1 MDQAFLEYYEEELSH
16 IRSLAQEFSA
26 LHPNVARNLSM
37 ESIPCPDPYVERLL
51 EGVAFLAARTR
62 LKVDGEASRY
72 TRNLIDTLYPDLAGP
87 APAMTMAALTPGPQV
102 QRMLDGHRMVRGTR
116 MLSGLREGQ
125 QTRCTYTTAQ
135 PVHLWPIQIGSISYL
150 QDKGA
155 LAQAGV
161 GTGAARDAAAGIRIV
176 LKRQGA
182 GALSELSL
190 DRLDL
195 YLGAGTRGGTLF
207 DAAHGFHAGAVAR
220 PADATTRFRAVSN
233 PAMVGID
240 DEEALLPRIRS
251 SFQGYRLLREYFL
264 MPERFYYLRLDG
276 LAPIVRASGTH
287 DVEIVVLLRDE
298 RPDLSGI
305 SAQDVRLFVTPV
317 VNLFEHE
324 CNIVELRS
332 TRPAHIVQADR
343 TRPRDYEIYRLL
355 RVEDAETDGPQARV
369 TPLFSTEAQADSG
382 HVYSADRRPRRPDTE
397 EVRRGQTR
405 TSYVGDDFYV
415 SVGRPTTAQARNA
428 KPLRRLD
435 VRALCTNRDLPIL
448 DDMPKLTLDSGDPV
462 QMVTLLSP
470 VRRPRAS
477 LRASLPSGASG
488 ERQIDDL
495 TWRWISQLSLNHIS
509 LADDEA
515 GAEPLRALIKLYA
528 DRGDPALQR
537 HGASVVRLR
546 SKPVI
551 ERLQV
556 AGPMCFGHG
565 TEITLDINE
574 GLLSGG
580 SALLL
585 SALLARLFARHSAI
599 NSFVC
604 TRTQLTQAQQ
614 EVRWPMSP
622 GTRALI

>member
-62 LKVDGEASRY
+62 LKVDSEASRY
-72 TRNLIDTLYPDLAGP
+72 VRNLIDTLYPDLAGP
-87 APAMTMAALTPGPQV
+87 APAMTMAQMTPGPQV
-102 QRMLDGHRMVRGTR
+102 GRMLEGHRMARGTR
-116 MLSGLREGQ
+116 LLSGLREGQ

-135 PVHLWPIQIGSISYL
+135 PVQLWPVMIGAVSYL
-150 QDKGA
+150 QDPGA

-161 GTGAARDAAAGIRIV
+161 GVTAARGAAAGIRIT

-182 GALSELSL
+182 GSLSELSL

-195 YLGAGTRGGTLF
+195 YFGAGTRGGALF
-207 DAAHGFHAGAVAR
+207 DAVFGFGTGAVAR
-220 PADATTRFRAVSN
+220 PADATTPFRGVGA
-233 PAMVGID
+233 PGMVGID
-240 DEEALLPRIRS
+240 DAEALLPRVRA
-251 SFQGYRLLREYFL
+251 SFEGYRLLREYFL

-276 LAPIVRASGTH
+276 LSPVVRASGPH
-287 DVEIVVLLRDE
+287 EVEIVVLLRE
-298 RPDLSGI
+298 PRAELSGI
-305 SAQDVRLFVTPV
+305 SAQDVRLFVTPL

-324 CNIVELRS
+324 CNLVELR
-332 TRPAHIVQADR
+332 TNRPAHIVQADR

-355 RVEDAETDGPQARV
+355 RVEDAEADGPQARI
-369 TPLFSTEAQADSG
+369 TPLFSTEALSGSG

-405 TSYVGDDFYV
+405 SSYVGDDFYI
-415 SVGRPTTAQARNA
+415 SVGRPAGRGTARAVQ
-428 KPLRRLD
+428 RLD

-448 DDMPKLTLDSGDPV
+448 DDMPVLTLDSGDPV
-462 QMVTLLSP
+462 QNVTLLSP
-470 VRRPRAS
+470 VRRPRPS
-477 LRASLPSGASG
+477 LRASLPSGATD
-488 ERQIDDL
+488 ERRIDDL

-509 LADDEA
+509 LAGDEA
-515 GAEPLRALIKLYA
+515 GAEPLRALLRLYA

-537 HGASVVRLR
+537 HGNSVVRLR
-546 SKPVI
+546 SRPVV
-551 ERLQV
+551 ERLQIN
-556 AGPMCFGHG
+556 GPLCFGHG
-565 TEITLDINE
+565 TEITLDVNE
-574 GLLSGG
+574 TLLSGG

-604 TRTQLTQAQQ
+604 TRTQLTQAQT